1 MRILVYLLAAL
12 AVTTTGARA
21 QDARPAPTAVSAD
34 TPSKTAS
41 GATFT
46 TPAGW
51 ALTTAPSLAVLSPPE
66 PDTHIAIVEIG
77 PAADGASAAAQAWA
91 LYRPDA
97 KRVFKIATPRPA
109 RSGWDERQVIDY
121 ETSPNEHLA
130 IQAVAMRSGARWTV
144 MIFDSSEATAE
155 KRGAAVGLIG
165 QSLRPAGY
173 ERETFAGRKAH
184 PLDAARIEAIK
195 SFVQTAMKDAGV
207 PGVGVA
213 LIDNGKIVYEGGLG
227 VRELGKPAPVDAH
240 TRFMIASNTKSMST
254 LLLAQLVDEGKLSWD
269 QPVTEVY
276 PGFRL
281 GSAETTKKV
290 LVRHLVCACTG
301 LPRKDMEWIFNTSPT
316 TPASATFDQLA
327 KTEPT
332 SGFGEVFQ
340 YNNLMASAAGYVG
353 GHIIH
358 PDRELG
364 AAYDAAMQE
373 RIFGP
378 LGMRDTT
385 FSFTRALAADHAS
398 PHAWDVY
405 GHPSVSSVNFNLS
418 IEPYRPAG
426 GAWSS
431 AHDMALY
438 VQNELALGKLP
449 NGKQMVSAK
458 NLLVR
463 RVPGV
468 PTGEDKAYG
477 MGLEQDTTWGVK
489 VVHHGGSMV
498 GYKSDILFL
507 PDVGVGA
514 VILTN
519 ADEGNMLLRPFM
531 RRLLEVLYDGKPEAA
546 ADVASRSK
554 VYTAQIAK
562 EMERLAFPPDPA
574 AVADLASAYAD
585 PELGQLKVS
594 RVGKNVVFDFGEWKS
609 KIGSRKND
617 DGTTSL
623 MTVDSGVIGFEFV
636 VAERGGKRALTTRD
650 SQHEYI
656 YLETK

>member
-1 MRILVYLLAAL
+1 VYLLAAL

-21 QDARPAPTAVSAD
+21 QEAKPAPAAMTAD

-41 GATFT
+41 GATFMA
-46 TPAGW
+46 PAGW
-51 ALTTAPSLAVLSPPE
+51 VITTTPTMAVLSPPE
-66 PDTHIAIVEIG
+66 PDTHIAIVEVG
-77 PAADGASAAAQAWA
+77 QAVDGTSAAAQAWA

-97 KRVFKIATPRPA
+97 KRVFKLATPRPA
-109 RSGWDERQVIDY
+109 RNGWDERQVIDY
-121 ETSPNEHLA
+121 ETSPNDHLA
-130 IQAVAMRSGARWTV
+130 IQAVALRSGARWTV

-173 ERETFAGRKAH
+173 ERETFAGRTAH
-184 PLDAARIEAIK
+184 PLDAARIKAIK
-195 SFVQTAMKDAGV
+195 SFVRTAMSDAGV
-207 PGVGVA
+207 PGVGLA
-213 LIDNGKIVYEGGLG
+213 LIENGKIVYEGGLG
-227 VRELGKPAPVDAH
+227 VREQGKPAPVDAH
-240 TRFMIASNTKSMST
+240 TLFMIASNTKSMST

-269 QPVTEVY
+269 QPVTQVY
-276 PGFRL
+276 PSFRL

-301 LPRKDMEWIFNTSPT
+301 LPREDMEWIFNTSLT
-316 TPASATFDQLA
+316 TPASTTFDQLA

-353 GHIIH
+353 GYIVH
-358 PDRELG
+358 PDREIG
-364 AAYDAAMQE
+364 AGYDAAMQE
-373 RIFGP
+373 RIFNP
-378 LGMRDTT
+378 LGMKDTT
-385 FSFTRALAADHAS
+385 FSFKRALAADHAS
-398 PHAWDVY
+398 PHAWNV
-405 GHPSVSSVNFNLS
+405 HAQPSVSSVNFNLS

-449 NGKQMVSAK
+449 SGKQLVSAK

-463 RVPGV
+463 RAPGV
-468 PTGEDKAYG
+468 PTGEDRAYG
-477 MGLEQDTTWGVK
+477 MGLEQDATWGVK
-489 VVHHGGSMV
+489 VIHHGGSMV
-498 GYKSDILFL
+498 GYKSDIIFL

-531 RRLLEVLYDGKPEAA
+531 RRLLEVMYDGKPEAA
-546 ADVASRSK
+546 ADVAARGKLSK
-554 VYTAQIAK
+554 TQIAK
-562 EMERLAFPPDPA
+562 EMERLAVPPAPA
-574 AVADLASAYAD
+574 EVAELAGAYFSQ
-585 PELGQLKVS
+585 ELGQLKVS
-594 RVGKNVVFDFGEWKS
+594 RLGKDVVFDFGEWKS
-609 KIGSRKND
+609 KIASRKND

-623 MTVDSGVIGFEFV
+623 LTIDPGVLGFEFV
-636 VAERGGKRALTTRD
+636 VANRDGKRALTTRD